1 MFEGQQR
8 GVEPH
13 VSVQELKWWDL
24 GACRGLD
31 AAVFYPDDDEGAEV
45 AKSVCADC
53 SVREVCLDY
62 ALSFREKAGVWGGA
76 TERDRRRMIRQR
88 RRQR

>member
-1 MFEGQQR
+1 M
-8 GVEPH
+8 
-13 VSVQELKWWDL
+13 SVQELKWWDL

-31 AAVFYPDDDEGAEV
+31 ASAFYPDDDDSAEY

-53 SVREVCLDY
+53 SVQAACLEY
-62 ALSFREKAGVWGGA
+62 ALSVREKVGVWGGA

-88 RRQR
+88 RRTA